1 MIKRTLSELKPY
13 DAPGHYNMVAMRV
26 HGKEQVLK
34 NSGSV
39 NLFSFQAAVLYG
51 LTKITHWKRFTMY

>member
-26 HGKEQVLK
+26 HGKEETGAEK
-34 NSGSV
+34 
-39 NLFSFQAAVLYG
+39 F
-51 LTKITHWKRFTMY
+51 